1 MKTTTIIFLLFIS
14 FSLFSQETKKVLF
27 IGNSYSYYN
36 DLPDLLA
43 QAASSAGDVVLHDSN
58 TPPNVTWQDHTN
70 DLVTSSKIM
79 QGNWDYV
86 VLQEAGS
93 ATAYSDKFV
102 MENVYPYAN
111 ELNDLV
117 VEYNPCGETL
127 FYMTWGKLNGCP
139 SVCPTWPPCCSYEGM
154 DDLIRLRH
162 LIMAEN
168 YEAETSPVGA
178 VWRYLHETNPGI
190 DLYDPDGYHPSLIG
204 SYVGAITFYT
214 SIFRKDPN
222 LISFNSTLSP
232 SLANTIREAVR
243 LVVYDNLS
251 TWFIGS
257 HDPLAN
263 YSYSKIGN
271 REYQFVNTSMFSN
284 NYLWVFGDGLSSTDE
299 NPIHQFADDGI
310 YTVTLTTN
318 FFCGNASSKTFVINT
333 LGADDSSIESYVSL
347 FPNPTDSKINLE
359 FSEKISG
366 THTFAIFTPSGRKVA
381 QYQEMIKD
389 GRISLSGDQLSSG
402 MYFLKIS
409 IDGSAIQALKFI
421 KN

>member
-1 MKTTTIIFLLFIS
+1 MKSTTIFFLLFVS
-14 FSLFSQETKKVLF
+14 FCSFSQETKRVLF
-27 IGNSYSYYN
+27 IGNSYTYYN
-36 DLPDLLA
+36 DLPDLLS
-43 QAASSAGDVVLHDSN
+43 QAASSAGDVVIHDSN
-58 TPPNVTWQDHTN
+58 TPPNVSWQDHVD
-70 DLVTSSKIM
+70 DLQTSAKIM

-86 VLQEAGS
+86 ALQEAGR
-93 ATAYSDKFV
+93 ATGFSDQWV

-111 ELNDLV
+111 ELNDLIE
-117 VEYNPCGETL
+117 EYNPCGETL
-127 FYMTWGKLNGCP
+127 FYLTWGELNGVP
-139 SVCPTWPPCCSYEGM
+139 SICPTYPPFCNYEEM

-168 YEAETSPVGA
+168 YEAEVSPVGA
-178 VWRYLHETNPGI
+178 VWRYLHVNHPGI
-190 DLYDPDGYHPSLIG
+190 DLYEPDGYHPSLIG

-222 LISFNSTLSP
+222 LVSFNSTLSP
-232 SLANTIREAVR
+232 TLANTIREAVR

-257 HDPLAN
+257 HDPAAN
-263 YSYSKIGN
+263 YSYSSIGI

-284 NYLWVFGDGLSSTDE
+284 NYLWNFGDGLSSTDE

-318 FFCGNASSKTFVINT
+318 FFCANASSKSFIINT
-333 LGADDSSIESYVSL
+333 LGIDDSSIESYVSL
-347 FPNPTDSKINLE
+347 YPNPTDSKINLE

-366 THTFAIFTPSGRKVA
+366 THTFTVFSVSGQKVA

-389 GRISLSGDQLSSG
+389 GRISLSSDQLSPG

-409 IDGSAIQALKFI
+409 IGGSTIEALKFL